1 MKDKIIEGFE
11 NDNGFVKEHGFKIM
25 ELTNEYCLMKYEI
38 KQSGLNPYGIV
49 HGGIMFGLADNC
61 AGALAFMSGY
71 TPLTT
76 IESIFQDKEIRCGK
90 RVKKE
95 LISYDNTCKSIII
108 GDFGSEN
115 CNKGEYVSVTPYEE
129 LDISSPSIESREF
142 SIFIREN
149 PFFIIKGCIEARE
162 TFNISYDEYTILRK
176 SRVKTK
182 NLYSYAFSEYLV
194 KDYISLDDVVAIG
207 IDYRFLSKNNY
218 YLIAAIINLMRIYQ
232 IQIPFIDISSN
243 RIIFEL
249 GKDLEQSDEVS
260 IHKK

>member
-1 MKDKIIEGFE
+1 MIERYKCIFDLYLKEKI
-11 NDNGFVKEHGFKIM
+11 DNYEQEEQLTFRELYHLNESVYKRPEIDVFSYYAYLYHGIR
-25 ELTNEYCLMKYEI
+25 
-38 KQSGLNPYGIV
+38 
-49 HGGIMFGLADNC
+49 
-61 AGALAFMSGY
+61 Y
-71 TPLTT
+71 TPLIT

-95 LISYDNTCKSIII
+95 LISYDNTCKSIIF

-182 NLYSYAFSEYLV
+182 NLYSYAHSEYLV

-207 IDYRFLSKNNY
+207 IDYRFLSKKNY
-218 YLIAAIINLMRIYQ
+218 YFIDAIINLMRIYQ

-260 IHKK
+260 SHKK